1 MQNRFFAKLRRFCS
15 RHWLPLFIAA
25 ALVVSAYYGIERIFD
40 VDFICTNGDY
50 QNYNVLRR
58 FLAGQTPYFDFANYL
73 GMGLLMLCAPALALH
88 NSFAG
93 SLFVTNTVAAL
104 LFILLVALVFYL
116 VTGNRAVSVLAGLFF
131 PKLLSSK
138 LISVLPG
145 VGYYTDYYLGLVAK
159 PMNSF
164 RIGRLALAVLLTGM
178 ALLACRHVYRRRT
191 LDRKD
196 ALTLRG
202 LLATPSFAALTG
214 FVVGLGLT
222 WSNDLGFACIG
233 SATLVLL
240 ILAVADG
247 VQQKQWKSAFARF
260 LWYLPMLMLGALCS
274 ILLASR
280 GHIDSWFSFTSGVGS
295 WQFHYY
301 GASAEQK
308 FMTIKELLQH
318 DEFSCFR
325 IHVAIY
331 LVCMGYCLYRLC
343 NKKENDRTILLV
355 FLFTSFL
362 VAQVAYIVCG
372 GSDGDSFGEGTYSL
386 VILLFWALLVK
397 FGLWVLQR
405 FKVMRGINRG
415 ALALTAVYLG
425 YMGLSDVRLTRQYNA
440 MEFATRPDYIAQL
453 EGVHPQAE
461 ALKAMAEIVGEE
473 SLFSTYATA
482 LDDICDQFQP
492 TGCDYIIHALGD
504 DAFQAYVN
512 TFITQNYTFVQTT
525 NPNIWPWEH
534 WTLRASWDFYRELL
548 SNYRVE
554 SDHAFWRLW
563 RYEGEDAYVS
573 DQTAAVRSV
582 TNADG
587 SVTLYVTS
595 EETRPCYVDV
605 ALDWRVTAS
614 EQGGGI
620 PLHRVLF
627 VEDPA
632 LQQQVERFDG
642 FFLPQQGERHH
653 LPVCLENGEG
663 SVTLRA
669 LPLTNASLQ
678 LENVQVGEI
687 ILRP

>member
-73 GMGLLMLCAPALALH
+73 GMGLLVLCAPALALH

-116 VTGNRAVSVLAGLFF
+116 VTGNRTVSVLVGLAF

-138 LISVLPG
+138 FLLALPG

-164 RIGRLALAVLLTGM
+164 RIGRLALAVLLTGA
-178 ALLACRHVYRRRT
+178 ALLVCRYVYRRRT

-196 ALTLRG
+196 ASVPTLRS

-222 WSNDLGFACIG
+222 WSNDFGFACIG
-233 SATLVLL
+233 SATVVLL

-247 VQQKQWKSAFARF
+247 VQQKQWKSLFVRF

-274 ILLASR
+274 ILLASC

-301 GASAEQK
+301 GQTSEEK
-308 FMTIKELLQH
+308 LLVLGSLWSSPS
-318 DEFSCFR
+318 FARFR
-325 IHVAIY
+325 IHVIVY
-331 LVCMGYCLYRLC
+331 IGCMGYSLYQLC
-343 NKKENDRTILLV
+343 RQRENDRLILFV
-355 FLFTSFL
+355 FLFTTVF
-362 VAQVAYIVCG
+362 AAHVAYIVACG
-372 GSDGDSFGEGTYSL
+372 TDGFGEGTYSL

-397 FGLWVLQR
+397 FGLWALQR

-415 ALALTAVYLG
+415 ALALIAVYLG
-425 YMGLSDVRLTRQYNA
+425 YVGLSDVRLIRQYNA
-440 MEFATRPDYIAQL
+440 MEFATRPDYVAQL
-453 EGVHPQAE
+453 GGVHPQAE
-461 ALKAMAEIVGEE
+461 ALKAMAEIVGTE

-482 LDDICDQFQP
+482 LDDICGQFQP

-512 TFITQNYTFVQTT
+512 TFTTQNYTFVQTT

-554 SDHAFWRLW
+554 GDHAFWRLW

-642 FFLPQQGERHH
+642 FFLPQQGEWHH

-669 LPLTNASLQ
+669 LPSTNASLQ